1 MVGSSSSSNGHFW
14 GRSYWAGHKKD
25 VNLPELFAVTTG
37 ADPKPVYRPP
47 WLGGRLLKIKIQTKC
62 NQIKSS
68 VSL

>member
-1 MVGSSSSSNGHFW
+1 MDISGEE
-14 GRSYWAGHKKD
+14 D

-62 NQIKSS
+62 NQMKSL

>member
-1 MVGSSSSSNGHFW
+1 MDISGEEVTEQVI
-14 GRSYWAGHKKD
+14 KKD